1 MGPGRALAGVRHL
14 LSLGSQ
20 LLCPTEA
27 TPFQL
32 GCRASWV
39 SMATHTGPSMRG
51 TEGAVNGEQG
61 GDGGNGAICSRI
73 DLLAVAGGL
82 WGRAQGVWD
91 RQ

>member
-51 TEGAVNGEQG
+51 TEGAVNGGQG
-61 GDGGNGAICSRI
+61 GDGGDRLGEQGLVLGALGGVVR
-73 DLLAVAGGL
+73 DLLTFV
-82 WGRAQGVWD
+82 
-91 RQ
+91 